1 MNWAEEKRKKCFVH
15 EIDCVAKAHK
25 EHVLIDTMPYIY
37 VGNKIHKGAIHSLY
51 SSHK

>member
-1 MNWAEEKRKKCFVH
+1 MFPH

-25 EHVLIDTMPYIY
+25 EHVLIDTIH
-37 VGNKIHKGAIHSLY
+37 VGNKIHKGAIHSSH